1 MNVKSQYD
9 LDIGGREKKDLQDY
23 LNNLDKKKHEKLIT
37 SYRVEP
43 QFWWQTVKSIKDYTP
58 PIWELWYLLKKIEI
72 F

>member
-37 SYRVEP
+37 SYRVGDKLSNQLRITP
-43 QFWWQTVKSIKDYTP
+43 LQFESYGT
-58 PIWELWYLLKKIEI
+58 